1 MSSRLLAKMSNE
13 KALSDLRAKLGKKYL
28 DNVYVKLLQDARAPK
43 LDVRDLYVNL
53 TIVQQREVKK
63 VSKTA
68 NSSHSEEALFLR
80 LGNAKDRDERVALSD
95 IFASAKES
103 RCSSCPVHTVALVG
117 PAGSG
122 KTMAVTKKLP
132 LQWIDGETLKNT
144 VLVFIITVRSVHERL
159 RGVAKDRVAS
169 TRAQSL
175 EELLRSS
182 ARELDDDD
190 IGTVMEFLRHNADWE
205 KVLFVID
212 GIDEG
217 CIMDSVLYRLIT
229 RDLEDISPYYLL
241 LLTARPCPTIHWLWE
256 VGDIDR
262 YLSLRGF
269 DQVSRADFF
278 ERYGSLH
285 YGPDWSSMR
294 RNLTVFLR
302 KLDSLHVGRLTYL
315 PFMATLCVHAMPRAD
330 PSSLPHCAT
339 QLLQLLV
346 MALLKRDLRSGPGR
360 SRQFSQFAHLRGPQQ
375 KAMQE
380 MAAFAYRMTAER
392 AMVVEDAGDDSPWS
406 GLAADVSEE
415 FESLLS
421 CLTLTFDDTRAG
433 QSLAMRQFVHLT
445 VQELLC
451 AYHVI
456 RQFEEEDGLSAFNK
470 CFSTVVRATNLG
482 DQFTYLLV
490 YIAGMATPTQHVAIF
505 HAMMTEMYAEQE
517 SASSSTRL
525 SGRRYR
531 THLSMILFKML
542 SEAHQATAQDDQQR
556 ARQQAETPLSVVAK
570 SIANFND
577 NWIRLPTEHSK
588 DLLQDVG
595 ASDALVL
602 LQLADGLFTT
612 IMDLP
617 IGRTHSISASDIF
630 ETLLLYQGNC
640 TDLRIRLHTSQGEDR
655 AFCRFLSSFTGVF
668 SFLSDL
674 ELTCENTYIF
684 SQEEIDLL
692 AAVLSSMASLKVLR
706 IQKAKM
712 EPLVFRSL
720 TEAIKT
726 NSYVQR
732 LAIGKVTES
741 LWQPTCELIA
751 GTQHIDHL
759 SIRVNF
765 RSCSDVSGYSHQ
777 LCKALEQNSSL
788 RQFAVFGSKLPKPGG
803 GMASDLASVVA
814 RHSTLQEFELGCSF
828 FHLDDNALYSVMDRL
843 TGALKEDPESSRHLP
858 PKRIVITSGDATTKT
873 GIHSVLQL
881 VEATGLSTNDRLK
894 VDVHGS
900 VFSKDAEAADL
911 CRLYPSFQ
919 PRDVWWTRH
928 IKQPKYSQIGLEQ
941 LTAILEARESAKD
954 VNGLSSDA
962 RKEDPHAAH
971 TLPTADD
978 PWLHPCY
985 LGHYRDRILC
995 IDPELLRLS
1004 TQSQGLLDNSQ
1015 YVDLRTVQS
1024 AGALVHN
1031 QRCLEYARTFTK
1043 VVDGAGATDGHD
1055 GPASGR
1061 MEALSEPAESF
1072 QRLLRA
1078 LEHMGYR
1085 ALRVEM
1091 EERMFKLHPDTGVP
1105 TLQMDDANK
1114 PVDPWQHEGFDM
1126 RFHAWIL
1133 SLPSGTLR
1141 AHSQAHGMLT
1151 LFMVASL
1158 VSVESRRGS
1167 LAHNDTYL
1175 IYIRPN
1181 GVQSF
1186 VKFLNVI
1193 QGNPLYR
1200 LRVKEMSCFLPVD
1213 LQEPFLED
1221 SDNG

>member
-1 MSSRLLAKMSNE
+1 MSNE

-95 IFASAKES
+95 IFAPAKES
-103 RCSSCPVHTVALVG
+103 SCASCPVHTVALVG

-144 VLVFIITVRSVHERL
+144 LLVFIITVRSVHERL

-241 LLTARPCPTIHWLWE
+241 LLTARPCPTIRWLWE

-421 CLTLTFDDTRAG
+421 CLTLTFDETG
-433 QSLAMRQFVHLT
+433 TEQSLTMRQFVHLT
-445 VQELLC
+445 IQELLC
-451 AYHVI
+451 AYHIV
-456 RQFEEEDGLSAFNK
+456 RQLQEEDGTTSFCE
-470 CFSTVVRATNLG
+470 CFSAVVRATNFG
-482 DQFTYLLV
+482 EQFTHLLV
-490 YIAGMATPTQHVAIF
+490 YVSGLAPPGQHALVLHTI
-505 HAMMTEMYAEQE
+505 MTLMYREDQE
-517 SASSSTRL
+517 LPSVLTR
-525 SGRRYR
+525 SKR
-531 THLSMILFKML
+531 TLMLFKML
-542 SEAHQATAQDDQQR
+542 SEAYQATTGL
-556 ARQQAETPLSVVAK
+556 RQEHAVDIKEMSCSSWSA
-570 SIANFND
+570 IATAIAMFAS
-577 NWIRLPTEHSK
+577 NWVQIPMERNYQES
-588 DLLQDVG
+588 D
-595 ASDALVL
+595 ASDAIVAIR
-602 LQLADGLFTT
+602 LAHDQFTGVRH
-612 IMDLP
+612 IFA
-617 IGRTHSISASDIF
+617 GRCHSVTSTEVY
-630 ETLLLYQGNC
+630 ETLLQCQRNC
-640 TDLRIRLHTSQGEDR
+640 STLTLRLTKEDEDR
-655 AFCRFLSSFTGVF
+655 DGLRTLSSLVAGSRLLREVDMKSDSLHAFRMESLERVAAAFESTESLRTIRFQYALLEDTTLHRIMTAISSSNKLQKLSIGIISEKLWPTMCSLIKACSSITHLHVEILWRSSINVSAHSRRLCQALECNTSLKEFAILGSDQRRSNDTRPLANDLVSVFAAHPTIELFCLGCRFL
-668 SFLSDL
+668 
-674 ELTCENTYIF
+674 N
-684 SQEEIDLL
+684 
-692 AAVLSSMASLKVLR
+692 LR
-706 IQKAKM
+706 ND
-712 EPLVFRSL
+712 S
-720 TEAIKT
+720 
-726 NSYVQR
+726 
-732 LAIGKVTES
+732 
-741 LWQPTCELIA
+741 
-751 GTQHIDHL
+751 
-759 SIRVNF
+759 
-765 RSCSDVSGYSHQ
+765 
-777 LCKALEQNSSL
+777 
-788 RQFAVFGSKLPKPGG
+788 
-803 GMASDLASVVA
+803 
-814 RHSTLQEFELGCSF
+814 
-828 FHLDDNALYSVMDRL
+828 
-843 TGALKEDPESSRHLP
+843 
-858 PKRIVITSGDATTKT
+858 
-873 GIHSVLQL
+873 L
-881 VEATGLSTNDRLK
+881 VEAMARLITRLASQEKSGKLPVKTLVIIRSGNIADEGIRRCLDLVQASPGVTLQVDSMLDGGMSDELPSLRDNFPFFLSTSSIWWRKDSHHPRY
-894 VDVHGS
+894 S
-900 VFSKDAEAADL
+900 SKGLDELATMLEPERTQKEHDASNEANAK
-911 CRLYPSFQ
+911 
-919 PRDVWWTRH
+919 T
-928 IKQPKYSQIGLEQ
+928 
-941 LTAILEARESAKD
+941 TAEHQE
-954 VNGLSSDA
+954 
-962 RKEDPHAAH
+962 
-971 TLPTADD
+971 DD
-978 PWLHPCY
+978 PWLHPYY
-985 LGHYRDRILC
+985 LDHYRDRILC

-1055 GPASGR
+1055 GPRSGR

-1158 VSVESRRGS
+1158 VSLESRRGS

-1213 LQEPFLED
+1213 LQEPFLEE

>member
-1 MSSRLLAKMSNE
+1 MSNE
-13 KALSDLRAKLGKKYL
+13 KALSDLRAKLGKKNL

-80 LGNAKDRDERVALSD
+80 
-95 IFASAKES
+95 
-103 RCSSCPVHTVALVG
+103 
-117 PAGSG
+117 
-122 KTMAVTKKLP
+122 
-132 LQWIDGETLKNT
+132 
-144 VLVFIITVRSVHERL
+144 VHERL

-229 RDLEDISPYYLL
+229 RDLEDISPHYLL

-256 VGDIDR
+256 VGDIDP

-302 KLDSLHVGRLTYL
+302 KLDSLHVGRLTYMYL

-330 PSSLPHCAT
+330 RSSLPHCAT

-375 KAMQE
+375 EAMQE

-392 AMVVEDAGDDSPWS
+392 AMVVEDDGDDSPWS

-415 FESLLS
+415 FESLIS
-421 CLTLTFDDTRAG
+421 CLTLTFDETG
-433 QSLAMRQFVHLT
+433 TEQSLTMRQFVHLT
-445 VQELLC
+445 IQELLC
-451 AYHVI
+451 AYHIV
-456 RQFEEEDGLSAFNK
+456 RQLQEEDGTTSFCE
-470 CFSTVVRATNLG
+470 CFSAVVRATNFG
-482 DQFTYLLV
+482 EQFTHLLV
-490 YIAGMATPTQHVAIF
+490 YVSGLAPPGQHALVLHTI
-505 HAMMTEMYAEQE
+505 MTLIYREDQE
-517 SASSSTRL
+517 LPSVLTR
-525 SGRRYR
+525 SKR
-531 THLSMILFKML
+531 TLMLFKML
-542 SEAHQATAQDDQQR
+542 SEAYQATTGL
-556 ARQQAETPLSVVAK
+556 RQEHAVDIKEMSCSSWAA
-570 SIANFND
+570 IATAIAMFAS
-577 NWIRLPTEHSK
+577 NWVQIPMERNYQES
-588 DLLQDVG
+588 D
-595 ASDALVL
+595 ASDAIVAIRLAPDQFTGVRHIFAGRCHSVTSTEVYDTL
-602 LQLADGLFTT
+602 LQCQRNCSTLTLRLTKEDDDRDGLRTLSSLVAGSRLLREVDMKSDNLHAFRMESLERVAAAFESTESLRTIRFQYALLEDTT
-612 IMDLP
+612 LHRIMTAISSSNKLQKLSIGIISEKLWSTMCSLIKACSSITHLHVEILWRSSINVSAHSRRLCQALECNTSLKEFAILGSDQRRSKDTRPLANDLVSVFAAHP
-617 IGRTHSISASDIF
+617 TIELFCLG
-630 ETLLLYQGNC
+630 
-640 TDLRIRLHTSQGEDR
+640 
-655 AFCRFLSSFTGVF
+655 CRFLN
-668 SFLSDL
+668 LRND
-674 ELTCENTYIF
+674 
-684 SQEEIDLL
+684 
-692 AAVLSSMASLKVLR
+692 SLV
-706 IQKAKM
+706 
-712 EPLVFRSL
+712 
-720 TEAIKT
+720 EA
-726 NSYVQR
+726 
-732 LAIGKVTES
+732 
-741 LWQPTCELIA
+741 
-751 GTQHIDHL
+751 
-759 SIRVNF
+759 
-765 RSCSDVSGYSHQ
+765 
-777 LCKALEQNSSL
+777 
-788 RQFAVFGSKLPKPGG
+788 
-803 GMASDLASVVA
+803 
-814 RHSTLQEFELGCSF
+814 
-828 FHLDDNALYSVMDRL
+828 MDRL
-843 TGALKEDPESSRHLP
+843 ITRLASQEKFGKRPFKTLVIIRSGNIADEGIRRCLELVQASPGVTLQVDSMYDGGISDELPSLRDNFPFFLSISSIWWRKDSHHPRYSSKGLDELATMLEPERTQKEH
-858 PKRIVITSGDATTKT
+858 DASNEANEKTT
-873 GIHSVLQL
+873 
-881 VEATGLSTNDRLK
+881 
-894 VDVHGS
+894 
-900 VFSKDAEAADL
+900 AEH
-911 CRLYPSFQ
+911 Q
-919 PRDVWWTRH
+919 
-928 IKQPKYSQIGLEQ
+928 E
-941 LTAILEARESAKD
+941 
-954 VNGLSSDA
+954 
-962 RKEDPHAAH
+962 
-971 TLPTADD
+971 DD
-978 PWLHPCY
+978 PWLHPYY
-985 LGHYRDRILC
+985 LDHYRDRILC

-1105 TLQMDDANK
+1105 TLQMDDVNK

-1141 AHSQAHGMLT
+1141 AHSQAHGILT

-1213 LQEPFLED
+1213 LQEPFLEE